1 MTWERLKPR
10 KHSETSIH
18 MESFSE
24 AVLRYGKIF
33 TVNFSIFLELWVVG
47 SAFVVDLGQPGWWFG
62 NLTTPIKFSSQLLW
76 SLTMTSSVGPKF
88 INFHQYEPPRI
99 AYSSSK
105 LCFCFAE
112 CFLESLFSTSVWN
125 NILIF
130 FHFSRKEANG
140 VDLLVET
147 RCQLACVFPFPSSM
161 FYILFVSWFQ
171 TIKVAF
177 SRITF
182 FS

>member
-1 MTWERLKPR
+1 
-10 KHSETSIH
+10 
-18 MESFSE
+18 
-24 AVLRYGKIF
+24 
-33 TVNFSIFLELWVVG
+33 
-47 SAFVVDLGQPGWWFG
+47 
-62 NLTTPIKFSSQLLW
+62 
-76 SLTMTSSVGPKF
+76 MTSSVGPKF
-88 INFHQYEPPRI
+88 IDFHQYEPPRI

-161 FYILFVSWFQ
+161 FYIHFLFPDFKRLKSRFRGLH
-171 TIKVAF
+171 F
-177 SRITF
+177 SVKNVLLCIHSSILMVEQELAYLTHAINCNYTNICVQYF
-182 FS
+182 